1 MSINGLNLP
10 GLFDLAQ
17 LAIRP
22 VAKEERILIAPWT
35 RDGNFSRFLSLTSW
49 STVALADA
57 MATKT
62 RRAARLWFPEYF
74 CDQSLWL
81 LRQRNVELLFYPVDA
96 QGRPKWDFLQ
106 DGVKKA
112 DLCDQHDLFMLED
125 AAHVLGPLQGIGE
138 AGDATTY
145 SLWKFFPAPNGAV
158 LTVRPQDFLS
168 ESEISSAIEGIGK
181 KKALGL
187 RWAAKAF
194 RRAFGA
200 DGGEELDPDF
210 TKVTKSKPVGSGPGP
225 SPISARMLNS
235 VDFER
240 IASRRQAN
248 DRYIRTYFNHV
259 GGCEPFMEAV
269 SSAPWLSAIRFDS
282 PDRAGEVY
290 RKLRG
295 AGVSA
300 EAWPPDLP
308 EEASAPE
315 SSGVWLRSRVI
326 TLPCHQGLSP
336 ERLDKVFHNLNL

>member
-1 MSINGLNLP
+1 
-10 GLFDLAQ
+10 
-17 LAIRP
+17 
-22 VAKEERILIAPWT
+22 
-35 RDGNFSRFLSLTSW
+35 
-49 STVALADA
+49 
-57 MATKT
+57 
-62 RRAARLWFPEYF
+62 
-74 CDQSLWL
+74 
-81 LRQRNVELLFYPVDA
+81 
-96 QGRPKWDFLQ
+96 
-106 DGVKKA
+106 
-112 DLCDQHDLFMLED
+112 
-125 AAHVLGPLQGIGE
+125 
-138 AGDATTY
+138 
-145 SLWKFFPAPNGAV
+145 LWKFFPAPNGAV
-158 LTVRPQDFLS
+158 LTVRPQTFLS
-168 ESEISSAIEGIGK
+168 ESEISSSIEGIGHQ
-181 KKALGL
+181 KALGL

-200 DGGEELDPDF
+200 DGGEELDTDF